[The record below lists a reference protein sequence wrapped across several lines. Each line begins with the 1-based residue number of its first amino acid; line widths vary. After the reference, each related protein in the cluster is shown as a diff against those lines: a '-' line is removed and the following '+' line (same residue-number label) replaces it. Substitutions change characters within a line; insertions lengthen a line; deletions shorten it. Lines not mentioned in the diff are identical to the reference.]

1 MSYANGTTN
10 YNLPQTVGT
19 DKRDW
24 SDTNQ
29 AFYDVDAALK
39 SAADAASQAS
49 EDITSLTTRVGN
61 AEDDIVNLKAE
72 DISLDGRLDTAEG
85 AISTLQLQVPDV
97 RSDLEDMITAFNEAT
112 ATSTHAYSEG
122 DYFIYNDVLYKAT
135 TSIGIGDTIVPNT
148 NCSAT
153 NVMTEIG
160 SGAAAPTAADVS
172 LAPITGMTADDVQEG
187 IEELNTAL
195 SDKADVKSTIS
206 VTGDGVKTLNTLL
219 AELKA
224 AFVASG
230 KSLKFDSY
238 IVDGYGQVYRMAILT
253 NTSVQFQNTSF
264 NPATEEYYFRPLD
277 FTNSVMYYGY
287 CKNPSTVAQIVDN
300 GTGVYEDGAS
310 ITLYI

>member
-1 MSYANGTTN
+1 MSYTNGTTN

-29 AFYDVDAALK
+29 AFSDVDAALK
-39 SAADAASQAS
+39 AASDAASQAA
-49 EDITSLTTRVGN
+49 EDITSLTTRVGT
-61 AEDDIVNLKAE
+61 AEDDILALKGE

-160 SGAAAPTAADVS
+160 SGAAAPTAADVT

-187 IEELNTAL
+187 IEELKTTITAL
-195 SDKADVKSTIS
+195 DVDKVHVYTKTVTKTADSFGCFNLDIDHKVAVLLVADTTEAYTYYTPYWYENAGTMAVRGMRFSDGQASTGSHTVKVWYAEIKVIS
-206 VTGDGVKTLNTLL
+206 
-219 AELKA
+219 
-224 AFVASG
+224 
-230 KSLKFDSY
+230 
-238 IVDGYGQVYRMAILT
+238 
-253 NTSVQFQNTSF
+253 
-264 NPATEEYYFRPLD
+264 
-277 FTNSVMYYGY
+277 
-287 CKNPSTVAQIVDN
+287 
-300 GTGVYEDGAS
+300 
-310 ITLYI
+310 

>member
-39 SAADAASQAS
+39 AASDGASQAAD
-49 EDITSLTTRVGN
+49 DITALTSRVGT
-61 AEDDIVNLKAE
+61 AEDDILALKGE

-97 RSDLEDMITAFNEAT
+97 RSDLEDMITAFNEAS
-112 ATSTHAYSEG
+112 ATSTHAYAIG

-135 TSIGIGDTIVPNT
+135 AAIAIGDTIVPNT

-153 NVMTEIG
+153 NVMTEIEN
-160 SGAAAPTAADVS
+160 GAAAPAAADVT

-187 IEELNTAL
+187 IEELKTD
-195 SDKADVKSTIS
+195 SVGHTIGASVS
-206 VTGDGVKTLNTLL
+206 VTMSDYTSASDLYTIPYDCYLNIHSRSVNNERVQVNDENGNELISARGDGTYGRGATIFMRKGMKVY
-219 AELKA
+219 
-224 AFVASG
+224 FASE
-230 KSLKFDSY
+230 
-238 IVDGYGQVYRMAILT
+238 
-253 NTSVQFQNTSF
+253 N
-264 NPATEEYYFRPLD
+264 
-277 FTNSVMYYGY
+277 FTGPT
-287 CKNPSTVAQIVDN
+287 CTIR
-300 GTGVYEDGAS
+300 S
-310 ITLYI
+310 IT

>member
-1 MSYANGTTN
+1 MSYANGTLN
-10 YNLPQTVGT
+10 YDLPQTVGT

-29 AFYDVDAALK
+29 AFADVDAALK
-39 SAADAASQAS
+39 AASDAASQAS
-49 EDITSLTTRVGN
+49 EDITALTNRVGT
-61 AEDDIVNLKAE
+61 AEDDIVGLKAE

-112 ATSTHAYSEG
+112 ASSAHAYSEG

-148 NCSAT
+148 NCEAT

-187 IEELNTAL
+187 I
-195 SDKADVKSTIS
+195 
-206 VTGDGVKTLNTLL
+206 
-219 AELKA
+219 AELKSA
-224 AFVASG
+224 LTKSYTLESG
-230 KSLKFDSY
+230 ESVTSPFTLDSNGL
-238 IVDGYGQVYRMAILT
+238 IKLTLGANQVGTFYAYDKNNNPIAI
-253 NTSVQFQNTSF
+253 
-264 NPATEEYYFRPLD
+264 
-277 FTNSVMYYGY
+277 
-287 CKNPSTVAQIVDN
+287 AQIS
-300 GTGVYEDGAS
+300 GSSGYSTAISIPGYKGVTYSANNFAVTFIEVK
-310 ITLYI
+310 

>member
-39 SAADAASQAS
+39 AASDGASQAA
-49 EDITSLTTRVGN
+49 EDITALTLRVGT
-61 AEDDIVNLKAE
+61 AEDDIVGLKAE

-97 RSDLEDMITAFNEAT
+97 RSDLEDMIVAFNEAS

-153 NVMTEIG
+153 NVMTEVVN
-160 SGAAAPTAADVS
+160 GAAAPTAADVS

-187 IEELNTAL
+187 I
-195 SDKADVKSTIS
+195 
-206 VTGDGVKTLNTLL
+206 
-219 AELKA
+219 AELKSDLA
-224 AFVASG
+224 KISVASVTMASSDTCLANSAKEVSFSAEAADLTPIG
-230 KSLKFDSY
+230 VVGFSSGSTDLPVVGVNLIGTDVYMDVYNPTASNITFTARA
-238 IVDGYGQVYRMAILT
+238 IV
-253 NTSVQFQNTSF
+253 
-264 NPATEEYYFRPLD
+264 
-277 FTNSVMYYGY
+277 
-287 CKNPSTVAQIVDN
+287 
-300 GTGVYEDGAS
+300 
-310 ITLYI
+310 LYK

>member
-29 AFYDVDAALK
+29 AFHDVDEALK
-39 SAADAASQAS
+39 AASDGAAQAA
-49 EDITSLTTRVGN
+49 EDITSLTTRIGT
-61 AEDDIVNLKAE
+61 AEDDILALKGE

-97 RSDLEDMITAFNEAT
+97 RSDLEDMITAFNEAS

-160 SGAAAPTAADVS
+160 TGAAAPTAAEVS

-187 IEELNTAL
+187 IEELKSALPDSQDISRITANRL
-195 SDKADVKSTIS
+195 TTSQSITTTTVLTS
-206 VTGDGVKTLNTLL
+206 
-219 AELKA
+219 
-224 AFVASG
+224 
-230 KSLKFDSY
+230 
-238 IVDGYGQVYRMAILT
+238 DGYLEILANANELCDVYVKGAGTNDLRFRLREYGDNTQSRRVTTFVKKGMEVSIQQVDASSTVTFFPLT
-253 NTSVQFQNTSF
+253 N
-264 NPATEEYYFRPLD
+264 
-277 FTNSVMYYGY
+277 
-287 CKNPSTVAQIVDN
+287 
-300 GTGVYEDGAS
+300 
-310 ITLYI
+310 

>member
-39 SAADAASQAS
+39 AASDGAAQAA
-49 EDITSLTTRVGN
+49 EDITSLTTRVGT
-61 AEDDIVNLKAE
+61 AEDDILALKGE

-97 RSDLEDMITAFNEAT
+97 RSDLEDMITAFNEAS

-135 TSIGIGDTIVPNT
+135 TSIAIGDTIVPNT

-153 NVMTEIG
+153 NITTELLN
-160 SGAAAPTAADVS
+160 GAAAPTAA
-172 LAPITGMTADDVQEG
+172 
-187 IEELNTAL
+187 
-195 SDKADVKSTIS
+195 
-206 VTGDGVKTLNTLL
+206 
-219 AELKA
+219 
-224 AFVASG
+224 
-230 KSLKFDSY
+230 
-238 IVDGYGQVYRMAILT
+238 
-253 NTSVQFQNTSF
+253 
-264 NPATEEYYFRPLD
+264 
-277 FTNSVMYYGY
+277 
-287 CKNPSTVAQIVDN
+287 
-300 GTGVYEDGAS
+300 
-310 ITLYI
+310 

>member
-39 SAADAASQAS
+39 AASDGASQAA
-49 EDITSLTTRVGN
+49 EDITALTLRVGT

-72 DISLDGRLDTAEG
+72 DVSLDGRLDIAEG

-135 TSIGIGDTIVPNT
+135 TSIGVGDTIVPNI

-160 SGAAAPTAADVS
+160 SGAAAPTAADVT

-187 IEELNTAL
+187 IEELKTSL
-195 SDKADVKSTIS
+195 PKRTTLS
-206 VTGDGVKTLNTLL
+206 VTADGTKTTKVLLN
-219 AELKA
+219 ELYALITDKTKID
-224 AFVASG
+224 G
-230 KSLKFDSY
+230 DSY
-238 IVDGYGQVYRMAILT
+238 ISLTISGIESRFFIAAISSTLIMGLRFSIT
-253 NTSVQFQNTSF
+253 VTGFNADTFTLQASDSSWMRSTGGSDNTDIS
-264 NPATEEYYFRPLD
+264 
-277 FTNSVMYYGY
+277 
-287 CKNPSTVAQIVDN
+287 STVLAN
-300 GTGVYEDGAS
+300 GNTIS
-310 ITLYI
+310 INISAN

>member
-39 SAADAASQAS
+39 AASDGASQAA
-49 EDITSLTTRVGN
+49 EDITALTTRVGT
-61 AEDDIVNLKAE
+61 AEDDILALKGE

-85 AISTLQLQVPDV
+85 AISTLQLQLPDV
-97 RSDLEDMITAFNEAT
+97 RSDLEDMITAYNEAT

-153 NVMTEIG
+153 NVTTEI
-160 SGAAAPTAADVS
+160 D
-172 LAPITGMTADDVQEG
+172 
-187 IEELNTAL
+187 
-195 SDKADVKSTIS
+195 DVKSALAGKEDTITPSSVSVTWGSTVTAAGSVVKYGDTIS
-206 VTGDGVKTLNTLL
+206 FSVDVSFSGGLTAGTYYQIGHLNEHRPNTTTYIIGVIDNSDLDSVIGYIDASDGSIHIKPPVNVTIEHIIIN
-219 AELKA
+219 
-224 AFVASG
+224 S
-230 KSLKFDSY
+230 SY
-238 IVDGYGQVYRMAILT
+238 I
-253 NTSVQFQNTSF
+253 
-264 NPATEEYYFRPLD
+264 
-277 FTNSVMYYGY
+277 
-287 CKNPSTVAQIVDN
+287 TVI
-300 GTGVYEDGAS
+300 
-310 ITLYI
+310 

>member
-29 AFYDVDAALK
+29 AFSDVDAALK
-39 SAADAASQAS
+39 AASDAASQAA
-49 EDITSLTTRVGN
+49 EDITSLTNRVGT
-61 AEDDIVNLKAE
+61 AEDDIVGLKAE

-97 RSDLEDMITAFNEAT
+97 RSDLEDMIVAFNEAT

-153 NVMTEIG
+153 NVMTEIEN
-160 SGAAAPTAADVS
+160 GAAAPAAADVS

-187 IEELNTAL
+187 I
-195 SDKADVKSTIS
+195 
-206 VTGDGVKTLNTLL
+206 
-219 AELKA
+219 AELKGMIPDPTHNYEVETPA
-224 AFVASG
+224 IDISAFTATTNMYTAPS
-230 KSLKFDSY
+230 
-238 IVDGYGQVYRMAILT
+238 DGYAYVNAGAGTGEMGIYIAT
-253 NTSVQFQNTSF
+253 ADGATSF
-264 NPATEEYYFRPLD
+264 SSFQPSAVNYERISVFVKKGLKVYVKKPA
-277 FTNSVMYYGY
+277 
-287 CKNPSTVAQIVDN
+287 
-300 GTGVYEDGAS
+300 GAGEALFYP
-310 ITLYI
+310 IA